1 LKLSRAP
8 SAPRKARSLSLKAIQ
23 QAKGARLLSIL
34 IGFVIA
40 FGSILGG
47 YAALGGH
54 VSVLWQPWEL
64 VIIVGAA
71 VGTFLVGNSMK
82 TVKDTGSAIVEALTS
97 NIPSRRDYLDLLEV
111 LYALMR
117 ELRGKGRNEVEKHI
131 EDPRSSEIFARV
143 PQIVENAEL
152 RNFICDYFRLI
163 IVGNARTHEVE
174 ALMDEEIQT
183 LARTRMKPY
192 QAMSVIAEAF
202 PALGIVAAVLGVIKA
217 MGAIDQSP
225 QILGSLIGAALVGTF
240 AGIFISY
247 AIVSPMAHKIKATRE
262 RQLGP
267 YIIIKQTLLAFM
279 NGAVPQI
286 ALEYGRKTIPSG
298 DRPSIDEVD
307 SEVISNAGKPALE
320 RGAA

>member
-1 LKLSRAP
+1 M
-8 SAPRKARSLSLKAIQ
+8 
-23 QAKGARLLSIL
+23 SIL
-34 IGFVIA
+34 IGFIIA

-54 VSVLWQPWEL
+54 ISVLWQPWEL
-64 VIIVGAA
+64 VIIIGAA

-82 TVKDTGSAIVEALTS
+82 TVKDTGSAIVEAFATA
-97 NIPSRRDYLDLLEV
+97 IPGRQDYLDLLEV

-131 EDPRSSEIFARV
+131 EEPDSSEIFQRF
-143 PQIVENAEL
+143 PQISENKEL
-152 RNFICDYFRLI
+152 RSFICDYFRLI

-192 QAMSVIAEAF
+192 HAMSVIAEAF

-247 AIVSPMAHKIKATRE
+247 AIVAPLAHKIKNTRE
-262 RQLGP
+262 RQLSP

-307 SEVISNAGKPALE
+307 NEVISGSNKPNLE

>member
-1 LKLSRAP
+1 M
-8 SAPRKARSLSLKAIQ
+8 
-23 QAKGARLLSIL
+23 SIL
-34 IGFVIA
+34 IGFIVA

-54 VSVLWQPWEL
+54 ISVLWQPWEL

-71 VGTFLVGNSMK
+71 VGTFLVGNSLK
-82 TVKDTGSAIVEALTS
+82 TVKDTGSAIREAVMTD
-97 NIPSRRDYLDLLEV
+97 IPGRKDYLDLLEV

-131 EDPRSSEIFARV
+131 EEPDNSEIFQRV
-143 PQIVENAEL
+143 PQISENHEL

-163 IVGNARTHEVE
+163 IVGNARTHEIE

-183 LARTRMKPY
+183 MAKTRLKPY
-192 QAMSVIAEAF
+192 HALTVIAEAF

-225 QILGSLIGAALVGTF
+225 HILGSLIGAALVGTF

-247 AIVSPMAHKIKATRE
+247 AIVSPLAHKIKNTRE
-262 RQLGP
+262 RQLAP

-286 ALEYGRKTIPSG
+286 ALEYGRKTIPSV

-307 SEVISNAGKPALE
+307 NEVISGASKPNLE

>member
-1 LKLSRAP
+1 
-8 SAPRKARSLSLKAIQ
+8 
-23 QAKGARLLSIL
+23 LSIL

-64 VIIVGAA
+64 VIIIGAA

-82 TVKDTGSAIVEALTS
+82 TVKDTGAAIVEALTS
-97 NIPSRRDYLDLLEV
+97 AIPGRQDFLGLLEV

-131 EDPRSSEIFARV
+131 EDPRNSDIFQRV
-143 PQIVENAEL
+143 PHIVENQEL

-183 LARTRMKPY
+183 LARMRMKPY
-192 QAMSVIAEAF
+192 NALSIIAEAF

-247 AIVSPMAHKIKATRE
+247 AIVSPLAQKIKNTRE
-262 RQLGP
+262 RQLDP
-267 YIIIKQTLLAFM
+267 YIIVKQTLLAFM